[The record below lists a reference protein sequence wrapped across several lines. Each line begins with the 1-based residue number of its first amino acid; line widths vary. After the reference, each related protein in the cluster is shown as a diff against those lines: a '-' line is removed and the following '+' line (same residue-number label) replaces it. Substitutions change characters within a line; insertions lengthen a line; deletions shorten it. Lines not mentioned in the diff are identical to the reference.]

1 MVAVT
6 LNSLGSGYRALVIGA
21 SGGIGQ
27 ALVSTLQGDAACG
40 HVSRLSRSAD
50 GFDITDDAAVEDAAA
65 RSGDDPFQLIICA
78 TGVLATD
85 AQGPEKT
92 VRQIDATAMLDLFA
106 VNAVGPALV
115 IKHFLPRL
123 DRKRRSIFAFLSAR
137 VGSIGD
143 NGLGGWISYRASK
156 AALNQIV
163 HTAAIEA
170 RRTHAQSILVSIHPG
185 TVATALSSRYL
196 SGHPSVPPEEAAA
209 NILTTLDGLPSEATG
224 GFRAYDG
231 SKIEW

>member
-1 MVAVT
+1 MVTVT
-6 LNSLGSGYRALVIGA
+6 LNSLGQGYRALVIGA
-21 SGGIGQ
+21 SGGIGH
-27 ALVSTLQGDAACG
+27 ALLDAVQGDAACG
-40 HVSRLSRSAD
+40 NVQGLSRRSD
-50 GFDITDDAAVEDAAA
+50 GFDIADDAAVADCAA
-65 RSGDDPFQLIICA
+65 RMGVAPFQLIICA

-85 AQGPEKT
+85 ERGPEKS
-92 VRQIDATAMLDLFA
+92 VRHIDGSAMLDLFA

-115 IKHFLPRL
+115 IKHFLPLL
-123 DRKRRSIFAFLSAR
+123 DRRRRSIFAFLSAR

-209 NILTTLDGLPSEATG
+209 NILTTLDGLPPEASG